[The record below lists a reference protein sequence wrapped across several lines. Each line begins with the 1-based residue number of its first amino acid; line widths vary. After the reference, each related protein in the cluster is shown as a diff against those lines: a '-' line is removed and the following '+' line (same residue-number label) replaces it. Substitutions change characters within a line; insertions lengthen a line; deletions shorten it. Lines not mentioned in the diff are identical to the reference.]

1 MKRSGE
7 ELVLIILH
15 ICKRRAGNRSFA
27 ADAILMLSTILRHDG
42 TTTEREREREREQK
56 FDIRISNT
64 LLVLNIGIRSEV
76 NSSILS
82 PATKEMYKPVNEHTD
97 HLKGNSRR
105 RPWTPETQEALQIV
119 RLARWLGNWLS

>member
-82 PATKEMYKPVNEHTD
+82 PATKEMVINSNTKLCSCARMMRSLSMRCIDIREAIHST
-97 HLKGNSRR
+97 HLS
-105 RPWTPETQEALQIV
+105 I
-119 RLARWLGNWLS
+119 